1 VLTRIMTY
9 RLILLIVLMFCSLV
23 SNAASLIDS
32 SITRYSLGKD
42 LLYLKEEGATL
53 LLSQILK
60 PEFRI
65 NSKKLLEKS

>member
-1 VLTRIMTY
+1 
-9 RLILLIVLMFCSLV
+9 MFCSLV